1 MEFINPADVKTVKKA
16 REHLVT
22 LQQRILD
29 AENLLDDLARCVE
42 IASIS
47 RQFQLTDV
55 FVEQSMEFLKDRLVL
70 PEIEQGPMKIRVIEG
85 ELDQQVMDAIKDGNS
100 PLVDPKKVLSS
111 NTETVIKVKKVQKC
125 LSTVK

>member
-16 REHLVT
+16 REHIVT

-85 ELDQQVMDAIKDGNS
+85 ELDQQVMDAIKDGNP
-100 PLVDPKKVLSS
+100 PLVDPKKVIGP

>member
-16 REHLVT
+16 REHIVT

-85 ELDQQVMDAIKDGNS
+85 ELDQQVMDAIKDANS

-111 NTETVIKVKKVQKC
+111 YTETVIKVKKSKNA
-125 LSTVK
+125 

>member
-85 ELDQQVMDAIKDGNS
+85 ELNQEVMDAIKDGNS

-111 NTETVIKVKKVQKC
+111 NTETVIKVKKSKNA
-125 LSTVK
+125 

>member
-55 FVEQSMEFLKDRLVL
+55 FVEQSMELA
-70 PEIEQGPMKIRVIEG
+70 KI
-85 ELDQQVMDAIKDGNS
+85 
-100 PLVDPKKVLSS
+100 LSMTTGIIRHHS
-111 NTETVIKVKKVQKC
+111 IRTT
-125 LSTVK
+125 TR

>member
-85 ELDQQVMDAIKDGNS
+85 ELDQQVMDAIKDANS

-111 NTETVIKVKKVQKC
+111 NTETVIKVKKSKNA
-125 LSTVK
+125 

>member
-47 RQFQLTDV
+47 RQFQLTDI

-85 ELDQQVMDAIKDGNS
+85 KIDQQVMDAIKDANS
-100 PLVDPKKVLSS
+100 PLVDSKKVLSS
-111 NTETVIKVKKVQKC
+111 NTETVIKVKKSKNA
-125 LSTVK
+125 

>member
-16 REHLVT
+16 REHIVT

-85 ELDQQVMDAIKDGNS
+85 ELDQQVMDAIKDANS

-111 NTETVIKVKKVQKC
+111 NTETVIKVKKSKNA
-125 LSTVK
+125 

>member
-16 REHLVT
+16 REHIVT

-85 ELDQQVMDAIKDGNS
+85 ELDQQVMDAIKDANS

>member
-16 REHLVT
+16 REHIVT

-100 PLVDPKKVLSS
+100 PLVDPKIVLSS

>member
-47 RQFQLTDV
+47 RQFQLTDI

-85 ELDQQVMDAIKDGNS
+85 EIDQQVMDAIKDANS
-100 PLVDPKKVLSS
+100 PLVDSKKVLSS
-111 NTETVIKVKKVQKC
+111 NTETVIKVKKSKNA
-125 LSTVK
+125 

>member
-111 NTETVIKVKKVQKC
+111 NTETVIKVKKSKNA
-125 LSTVK
+125 